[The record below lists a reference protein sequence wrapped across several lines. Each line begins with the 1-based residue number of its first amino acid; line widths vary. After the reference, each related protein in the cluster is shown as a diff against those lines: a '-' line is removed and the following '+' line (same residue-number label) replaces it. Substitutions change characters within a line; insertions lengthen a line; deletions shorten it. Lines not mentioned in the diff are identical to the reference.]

1 MDLQKANEIYKIGE
15 DLSAKFLERK
25 GYSIL
30 HKNYRVKGGEIDLI
44 AHDRDS
50 LVFIE
55 VKTRS
60 KHSIKQAMMSIS
72 YTKRKRITYTAERYI
87 IQHPDCVKSRFRF
100 DVIFVWY
107 FRNSDTYKI
116 EHLENAFHPVF

>member
-1 MDLQKANEIYKIGE
+1 MDKQKANEIYKIGE

-30 HKNYRVKGGEIDLI
+30 HRNYRVKGGEIDII
-44 AHDRDS
+44 AQHGDS
-50 LVFIE
+50 LVFVE

-60 KHSIKQAMMSIS
+60 KHSIKQALMSIS
-72 YTKRKRITYTAERYI
+72 YTKRKRITFTAQRYI

-100 DVIFVWY
+100 DVIIVWY
-107 FRNSDTYKI
+107 FRHSDTYQI
-116 EHLENAFHPVF
+116 EHFENAFHPEF